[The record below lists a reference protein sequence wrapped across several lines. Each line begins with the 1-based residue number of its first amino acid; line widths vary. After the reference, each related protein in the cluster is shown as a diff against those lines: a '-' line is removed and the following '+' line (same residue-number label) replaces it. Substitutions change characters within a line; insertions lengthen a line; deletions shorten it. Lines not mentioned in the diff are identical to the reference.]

1 MFAFQ
6 VGETMRRYFGKILC
20 LVSLLLLMTGCCR
33 IYTELGGDTSPAKRP
48 PQRFFC
54 GTGTALMLGQYLGPP
69 VLVVVPIELAAD
81 IVCLPLDIAIYT
93 HYRLNPPLAL
103 LVENNQLGKLAKA
116 LEKGA
121 DPNYIDRRFGPET
134 PLWVAFA
141 QHNVEA
147 YRILLDHGAQIDA
160 SPGSGM
166 PYRDEWRDREITLLA
181 LRHGLPETRAKDPN
195 SKRNVNEWV
204 GGWMKAVT
212 ADPPKPEDVSQTF
225 EVIELLLKHN
235 FPVNN
240 YFGRTDDDETGITA
254 LDKVLLKRELPPEE
268 KAKMVSLLRAHGAKT
283 YPELAKENPK
293 LPHLNLDG
301 IAVPPQFQPVVDLME
316 HSVEAAAYRVTDKH
330 PTLEGP
336 LLVFDYLPLK
346 DAKAQKPYFKT
357 IALHRRKSPTEWN
370 QEVEKMDVPAV
381 FRMILTDKGRKVP
394 SQMDDSLPRLMAISE
409 KWISLPTCEMYIAY
423 NPLTGYRNSDLES
436 IVGLSYPPTE
446 SIYNYRM
453 KIEGPGG
460 RHPGDSIFFMNGF
473 MKKEDPMLIDESPEA
488 DDALKRLRA
497 KTAEMQLQ
505 GEWRAIR
512 SNNNKLTHFVFTTRR
527 TLEELKE
534 CEYPVAPYP
543 DELIVDASLK
553 DYKIPE
559 KPYEWHRLSYR
570 NQSCNGYWNRKDCS
584 IKHPYDAMILYGD
597 AIPQETIK
605 KFAPIFEQLFY
616 HSDYKI
622 K

>member
-1 MFAFQ
+1 
-6 VGETMRRYFGKILC
+6 MRRSFGKILC
-20 LVSLLLLMTGCCR
+20 FVSLLLLMTGCCR

-54 GTGTALMLGQYLGPP
+54 GTGTALLAGKYLGPLIW
-69 VLVVVPIELAAD
+69 VDVPIELAAD

-103 LVENNQLGKLAKA
+103 LVKNNQLDKLAKA

-121 DPNYIDRRFGPET
+121 DPNYIDRRFGPYT
-134 PLWVAFA
+134 PLWMASA

-147 YRILLDHGAQIDA
+147 YRMLLEHGAQIDA
-160 SPGSGM
+160 SSGYGM

-195 SKRNVNEWV
+195 SKRNVNEWI

-212 ADPPKPEDVSQTF
+212 DAPPKPEDVSQTF

-240 YFGRTDDDETGITA
+240 YFGRTDDGETGITA

-268 KAKMVSLLRAHGAKT
+268 KAKMISLLRAHGAKT

-336 LLVFDYLPLK
+336 LLIFDYLPLK

-370 QEVEKMDVPAV
+370 QKIEKIDVPAV

-394 SQMDDSLPRLMAISE
+394 SQFDDSLPRLMAISE
-409 KWISLPTCEMYIAY
+409 KWISLPTCEMYVAY
-423 NPLTGYRNSDLES
+423 NPLTGYSNSDLES

-453 KIEGPGG
+453 KIWGPSG
-460 RHPGDSIFFMNGF
+460 RHPRDSYFFMNGF
-473 MKKEDPMLIDESPEA
+473 MGKEDPMLIEESPEA
-488 DDALKRLRA
+488 TDALKRLRV

-512 SNNNKLTHFVFTTRR
+512 SKNNNKLIHFVFTTHR

-543 DELIVDASLK
+543 DELIVDASLT

-570 NQSCNGYWNRKDCS
+570 NQSYNGYWNLNNSCS
-584 IKHPYDAMILYGD
+584 IKHPYDALILRGD
-597 AIPQETIK
+597 AVPQETIK
-605 KFAPIFEQLFY
+605 KFAPILEELFY
-616 HSDYKI
+616 HSDSEAK
-622 K
+622 